1 EDQVSA
7 SAFSTEANC
16 GLLYYF
22 CGIFP
27 FPLPIYGGGGVVPAL
42 VVRLTAGELT
52 LADED
57 PVAPEDTFAGLG
69 RADPAALP
77 AREAAPSPP
86 DLEELAVGL
95 DVDGFFDAN

>member
-1 EDQVSA
+1 MRLTSRLLMKSVKEERDQALA
-7 SAFSTEANC
+7 SALKGAA
-16 GLLYYF
+16 
-22 CGIFP
+22 P
-27 FPLPIYGGGGVVPAL
+27 
-42 VVRLTAGELT
+42 
-52 LADED
+52 ADED

>member
-1 EDQVSA
+1 MEVIISDSH
-7 SAFSTEANC
+7 
-16 GLLYYF
+16 Y
-22 CGIFP
+22 
-27 FPLPIYGGGGVVPAL
+27 
-42 VVRLTAGELT
+42 ELISS
-52 LADED
+52 LDLGFRFADED